1 MLFSMFK
8 QDYCI
13 LIIYKRMIRVVLE
26 AKLKHKLNNN
36 NKYKMFNNKYKL
48 HCNFIDCFSQ
58 LYIHINIQLIKNK
71 ISFIK

>member
-13 LIIYKRMIRVVLE
+13 IKIYKKMIRVVLVV
-26 AKLKHKLNNN
+26 KLKHRLNNN

-48 HCNFIDCFSQ
+48 HCNFVDYFN
-58 LYIHINIQLIKNK
+58 LYIYKYQAY
-71 ISFIK
+71 